1 LPAIPK
7 YPKVK
12 CARCGDCC
20 MIPVVPV
27 THKDVARLAKHT
39 GLPVSKLVRFCPS
52 SEMDY
57 DENSGLWIKFKS
69 IRRAMVLRKRGDER
83 CIFQTPE
90 KTCSAYEARP
100 QTCRTFPYSID
111 FDGKKVTEI
120 TLNEVMKCNAIKCSK
135 GCIDIDTVIA
145 NIKKENREDR
155 EYHKLVK
162 RWNLSDNTGTVK
174 DFLKFIG
181 L

>member
-1 LPAIPK
+1 MSTIPK

-20 MIPVVPV
+20 TIPEVPV
-27 THKDVARLAKHT
+27 THKDVARLVKHT
-39 GLPVSKLVRFCPS
+39 GLSASALVRFCPF

-69 IRRAMVLRKRGDER
+69 TRRAMVLRKRGER

-90 KTCSAYEARP
+90 KACSAYEARP
-100 QTCRTFPYSID
+100 QTCRTFPYSVE
-111 FDGKKVTEI
+111 FEGKKIDEI
-120 TLNEVMKCNAIKCSK
+120 RLNEVMKCNAVKCGK

-145 NIKKENREDR
+145 NIKKENREDS

-162 RWNLSDNTGTVK
+162 RWNLSNNAGGVK
-174 DFLKFIG
+174 DFLKFAG